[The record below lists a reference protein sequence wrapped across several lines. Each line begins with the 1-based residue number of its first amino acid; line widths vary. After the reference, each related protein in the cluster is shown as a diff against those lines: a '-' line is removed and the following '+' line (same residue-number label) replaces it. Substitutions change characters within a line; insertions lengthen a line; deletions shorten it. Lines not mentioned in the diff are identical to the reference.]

1 MLGMLIYVSLLAFFF
16 FFQNYMILILKRDS
30 RMLMLLVNCV
40 GVQEFTICFGTLLA
54 LWLVGKEYCLA
65 CLRAFLSLTA
75 LVIFLVVVVFLFFF
89 LAGRSKALTSAVF

>member
-1 MLGMLIYVSLLAFFF
+1 
-16 FFQNYMILILKRDS
+16 
-30 RMLMLLVNCV
+30 MLMLLVNSV

-65 CLRAFLSLTA
+65 CLRAFLSLTD
-75 LVIFLVVVVFLFFF
+75 LVIFLLLLCFYFFF